1 MTTSYKTFILP
12 IPNSAIPAC
21 PVGRRIPQSS
31 SWKIALEIHRL
42 FFVNVGSLISN
53 HGDAGIF
60 IKVVFVIFAAMVDE
74 QILFFINQL

>member
-1 MTTSYKTFILP
+1 MFFHYSI
-12 IPNSAIPAC
+12 IPLFQMSC
-21 PVGRRIPQSS
+21 